1 MPTQLN
7 HGCNAFAPPRR
18 RRATYT
24 LSILLGT
31 TLFGAIM
38 AIPATAQ
45 APNTLPQEH
54 WAYKA
59 MKEFAGKGLVEG
71 YSRDTNLFGSR
82 LVNRYEMAS
91 LVVRLLQRANTNP
104 ASLNEQQ
111 KESIG
116 ALLDEFKVELVIMGV
131 DVAQSSAILGGKAT
145 PLKPPTP
152 PKETPPTDQKL
163 PSVATIQSDYMKHKL
178 TGYMQFRFD
187 SYLTGGQ
194 TLFPASST
202 VGGPGPGSA
211 QYGFLVRR
219 GRLLYSGDIGIKS
232 EYRIQ
237 LDIPSHSA
245 INLRDAFVDVRD
257 AFGKN
262 INVRVGQFTPVFGA
276 ELTSSSRVRE
286 SPERAMAFADSRFAT
301 TLYKG
306 QLPLFNNQDRDV
318 GLSTT
323 WNVDKNTKVTWGI
336 LNGEGRDPAG
346 RRNQNRALD
355 TTFRITTSTLRKRL
369 EVGTSLYYGQLAL
382 PDVPGSATVVNAYR
396 FLGGWD
402 MKYQSPWGTLFK
414 AEYLYGKFESNP
426 ERTAYAK
433 GNHVSGFMLM
443 AAHPI
448 NKRTRLVAQYEEL
461 DPTLGNLTLGGT
473 TLSRGD
479 LSRKQIHLGALYKVD
494 DALRLRFWYVHSL
507 TPYDAT
513 AASGAGRDRLNYFIT
528 ELQVDF

>member
-1 MPTQLN
+1 V
-7 HGCNAFAPPRR
+7 
-18 RRATYT
+18 
-24 LSILLGT
+24 T
-31 TLFGAIM
+31 T
-38 AIPATAQ
+38 PATAQ
-45 APNTLPQEH
+45 TPNSLPQEH
-54 WAYKA
+54 WAYKT

-71 YSRDTNLFGSR
+71 YSRDTNLFGDR
-82 LVNRYEMAS
+82 IVNRYEMAS
-91 LVVRLLQRANTNP
+91 LVVRLLQRTNTNP
-104 ASLNEQQ
+104 SALSEQQ

-131 DVAQSSAILGGKAT
+131 DVAQSRAILGGKAT

-152 PKETPPTDQKL
+152 PKEPPPTAKNL
-163 PSVATIQSDYMKHKL
+163 PSIASIQSDYVKHKL

-194 TLFPASST
+194 TLFPAVSAT
-202 VGGPGPGSA
+202 GGPGPDSS

-219 GRLLYSGDIGIKS
+219 GRLLYSGDIGNRS

-245 INLRDAFVDVRD
+245 VNLRDAFVDIRD
-257 AFGKN
+257 AFAKN
-262 INVRVGQFTPVFGA
+262 VSVRVGQFTPVFGA
-276 ELTSSSRVRE
+276 ELTSLSRFRE

-306 QLPLFNNQDRDV
+306 QLPLFINQDRDV
-318 GLSTT
+318 GISTA
-323 WNVDKNTKVTWGI
+323 WSVDKDTKITWGL

-346 RRNQNRALD
+346 RRNQTRAID
-355 TTFRITTSTLRKRL
+355 TTFRIATSTLRKRL

-382 PDVPGSATVVNAYR
+382 PDAPGSATLVNAYR

-402 MKYQSPWGTLFK
+402 MKYQSTWGTLFK

-426 ERTAYAK
+426 DRTAYAK
-433 GNHVSGFMLM
+433 GNHVAGFMFM
-443 AAHPI
+443 AAHPL
-448 NKRTRLVAQYEEL
+448 NTRTRLVAQYEEL
-461 DPTLGNLTLGGT
+461 DPTLGNLAMGGT
-473 TLSRGD
+473 TLNRGD
-479 LSRKQIHLGALYKVD
+479 LARKQIHLGALYKVD

-513 AASGAGRDRLNYFIT
+513 VVSGAGRDRLNYFIT